1 MPLPPATLAPA
12 RCFPQAPQLGMEF
25 MGFLRAAVQK
35 HAFGTVQTKAYIH
48 GARLLRT
55 RLAAKQSEDCLYLN
69 VRTVSPS
76 VVGDLGAP
84 PAPRRGDGDAGDSSP
99 PSSGPEE
106 TPPTSTTQGAGGGAE
121 STAAD
126 GGGGAAGAAAR
137 LPVLVYIHGGDYHD
151 GAGAS
156 RPFYLSNAL
165 PIKGD
170 VVLVAFNYRLGL
182 LGHFCH
188 PDLSKEAEAAGRPAV
203 SGNYSI
209 LDQASKLPSPKIDGW
224 VRSYVRISFYLGRF
238 SRQRE
243 CANYV
248 PGILLGRFSWQREC
262 ASVEFRVRA
271 IAYVLLIKLGLT
283 LHP

>member
-1 MPLPPATLAPA
+1 
-12 RCFPQAPQLGMEF
+12 MEF

-35 HAFGTVQTKAYIH
+35 HAFSTVTTKAYIH

-76 VVGDLGAP
+76 VIGDLGAP
-84 PAPRRGDGDAGDSSP
+84 VTRRQGDGDAGDPSS

-106 TPPTSTTQGAGGGAE
+106 TPPPAPAQGTDGGSQ

-126 GGGGAAGAAAR
+126 GSAGAAASR
-137 LPVLVYIHGGDYHD
+137 LPVLVYFHGGDYHD

-170 VVLVAFNYRLGL
+170 VVLVTFNYRLGL

-209 LDQASKLPSPKIDGW
+209 LDQASKLLSPK
-224 VRSYVRISFYLGRF
+224 YM
-238 SRQRE
+238 
-243 CANYV
+243 
-248 PGILLGRFSWQREC
+248 
-262 ASVEFRVRA
+262 
-271 IAYVLLIKLGLT
+271 
-283 LHP
+283 